1 MHNNVTKITRIR
13 LKNTG
18 DNIMAS
24 ILSSEISAPRSA
36 SSSSVITTAKELA
49 GVLAL
54 FACAALPTFLLALT
68 WV

>member
-1 MHNNVTKITRIR
+1 
-13 LKNTG
+13 
-18 DNIMAS
+18 MAS

>member
-1 MHNNVTKITRIR
+1 
-13 LKNTG
+13 
-18 DNIMAS
+18 MAS
-24 ILSSEISAPRSA
+24 ILSSEISAPRSTLN
-36 SSSSVITTAKELA
+36 SSVVTTVKEVA

>member
-1 MHNNVTKITRIR
+1 
-13 LKNTG
+13 
-18 DNIMAS
+18 MAS
-24 ILSSEISAPRSA
+24 ILSSEISAPRS
-36 SSSSVITTAKELA
+36 SFNSNVVTTVKELA